1 MAGLARPLARP
12 GRLERVPARP
22 PAANRASSV
31 SSLALLAPDETHRGG
46 CYGHHLLGQLRLSS
60 HSGVLSRGS
69 PGKLPRELA
78 APGSPPPEPRPPPSA
93 GDRTAA
99 RPGGVAARSPEP
111 AEPAKPA
118 LLASVRFPASSA
130 RGSAARGP
138 LRNPATARAQ
148 SAGARSTG
156 HLGPRAAAGQP
167 AGLGRDAG
175 CAVRPGA
182 RAMAGARCRTLY
194 PFSGERHSQGLRFAA
209 GELLTL
215 LQVPD
220 GGWWEGEKDDG
231 LRGWFPASYVQL
243 LEVRGQGR
251 NRGPATLQTS
261 RLGGRTVRGRGWGV
275 DSVLLLPRLLSTSWP
290 LRGSENLLPV
300 RVLEQAGALPRMTG
314 ATKGPP
320 SPWSWQGSRVMGV

>member
-22 PAANRASSV
+22 PAANRAPSV
-31 SSLALLAPDETHRGG
+31 SSRAPLAPDEPRRGG
-46 CYGHHLLGQLRLSS
+46 CSGHHLLGQLRLLA
-60 HSGVLSRGS
+60 HSGVPSRGG
-69 PGKLPRELA
+69 PGKLSREPA

-93 GDRTAA
+93 GDRRAA
-99 RPGGVAARSPEP
+99 RPGGVAACSPEP
-111 AEPAKPA
+111 AESEKPA
-118 LLASVRFPASSA
+118 LLASVRSPASSA
-130 RGSAARGP
+130 LDSEARGP
-138 LRNPATARAQ
+138 LRSSATARAQ

-156 HLGPRAAAGQP
+156 RLGPRAASGQP
-167 AGLGRDAG
+167 AGLGRDVG
-175 CAVRPGA
+175 CAVSPGA

-243 LEVRGQGR
+243 LEVSGQGLGR
-251 NRGPATLQTS
+251 APATLHTF
-261 RLGGRTVRGRGWGV
+261 
-275 DSVLLLPRLLSTSWP
+275 P
-290 LRGSENLLPV
+290 LRGDEGCGGGV
-300 RVLEQAGALPRMTG
+300 GAWTAFSSYP
-314 ATKGPP
+314 A
-320 SPWSWQGSRVMGV
+320 S